1 MKKIFGDL
9 PREAVVLTWVAFIVA
24 VGFGLI
30 IPAIPV
36 FSRSFGVNN
45 AQVGFVISAFGIV
58 RFVTGPL
65 SGRLV
70 ERYGER
76 IILSTGMFIT
86 ATSSAV
92 AALAST
98 YSELLIYRS
107 IGGLGSTMFT
117 VSASSLLFRTVPPHQ
132 HGRAQSIYQGGF
144 LLGGI
149 AGPAFGGAL
158 IAFSYRAPF
167 YMYALALFIAGVV
180 SAVMLSQSRL
190 GERKVV
196 EHEESTSFREAIMM
210 QPYVTALMCSFGAG
224 WAIFGTRNS
233 ITPLFVTEG
242 LSESATWA
250 GIGFTVSAIA
260 QASVLLV
267 AGRHADRAGRRSAL
281 LIGVILGI
289 LGLIVIGIANSI
301 AVFLVGMAIAGF
313 GGAFFGAPSA
323 ALVADIVRGKAGKVV
338 AGYQMSSDLG
348 FILGPLI
355 AGFLVDQV
363 SFTAAFLAG
372 AAVLVPA
379 LVLITRLSD
388 TRRVIIATPEG

>member
-1 MKKIFGDL
+1 MKKVFGDL

-45 AQVGFVISAFGIV
+45 TQVGFVISAFGIV
-58 RFVTGPL
+58 RFLTGPL

-76 IILSTGMFIT
+76 LVLSVGMFFT
-86 ATSSAV
+86 AASTAV
-92 AALAST
+92 AALATSYT
-98 YSELLIYRS
+98 QLLVYRS

-117 VSASSLLFRTVPPHQ
+117 VSAASLLFRTVPHHQ

-167 YMYALALFIAGVV
+167 FMYAVTLFLAGVV
-180 SAVMLSQSRL
+180 SAVMLAQSRL
-190 GERKVV
+190 GERKVQV
-196 EHEESTSFREAIMM
+196 HEESTSFREAIVM

-224 WAIFGTRNS
+224 WAIFGTRNT

-250 GIGFTVSAIA
+250 GIGFTISAIA

-267 AGRHADRAGRRSAL
+267 AGKHADRAGRRSAL
-281 LIGVILGI
+281 LIGVTLGI
-289 LGLIVIGIANSI
+289 AGLVIIGFANSLWI
-301 AVFLVGMAIAGF
+301 FLVGMAVAGF

-323 ALVADIVRGKAGKVV
+323 AIVADIVRGKAGKVV

-348 FILGPLI
+348 FILGPLV

-372 AAVLVPA
+372 AIVLIPA
-379 LVLITRLSD
+379 LVLITRLAD

>member
-1 MKKIFGDL
+1 MKRIFGDL
-9 PREAVVLTWVAFIVA
+9 PREAIVLTWVAFIVA

-45 AQVGFVISAFGIV
+45 TQVGFVISAFGIV
-58 RFVTGPL
+58 RFITGPL

-70 ERYGER
+70 ERFGER
-76 IILSTGMFIT
+76 LILSIGMFIT
-86 ATSSAV
+86 AISSAV
-92 AALAST
+92 AGLAHS

-107 IGGLGSTMFT
+107 AGGLGSTMFT
-117 VSASSLLFRTVPPHQ
+117 VSASSLLFRTVPHHQ

-158 IAFSYRAPF
+158 LAISYRAPF
-167 YMYALALFIAGVV
+167 FAYALSLAVAGLV
-180 SAVMLSQSRL
+180 SAIFLAQSRL
-190 GERKVV
+190 GAAASSND
-196 EHEESTSFREAIMM
+196 EESTSFRDAITM

-242 LSESATWA
+242 LHESATWA
-250 GIGFTVSAIA
+250 GLGFAISAIA
-260 QASVLLV
+260 QASVLMI
-267 AGRHADRAGRRSAL
+267 AGKHADRSGRRSAL
-281 LIGVILGI
+281 LIGVLLGI
-289 LGLIVIGIANSI
+289 AGLLII
-301 AVFLVGMAIAGF
+301 AVAPNVAVFMIGMAVAGF

-323 ALVADIVRGKAGKVV
+323 ALVADIVKGKAGKVV

-348 FILGPLI
+348 FILGPLV
-355 AGFLVDQV
+355 AGFLVDTV
-363 SFTAAFLAG
+363 SFHAAFIVG
-372 AAVLVPA
+372 AIILLPA
-379 LVLITRLSD
+379 LVLISRLAD
-388 TRRVIIATPEG
+388 TRRVVVFTPDT